1 MCLWR
6 VSTDILNNNLGEFS
20 NREVLTVNGR
30 FYGAYSTPFLSVLNN
45 RINSPRKFPFHK
57 RKATP
62 EERLRRYV
70 ELKYGKLNVKKKQ
83 KIVEKKS

>member
-1 MCLWR
+1 
-6 VSTDILNNNLGEFS
+6 VSIDILNNKLGEFS
-20 NREVLTVNGR
+20 DREALTVAGR
-30 FYGAYSTPFLSVLNN
+30 FRGSQQPLLSALNH
-45 RINSPRKFPFHK
+45 RICSPKK
-57 RKATP
+57 LTP